1 MLMPKKTKYRKSHRG
16 RRKGMSKG
24 GTEVNFGDYGLQAL
38 ETSYITGRQIEA
50 ARITITRTMQRKGK
64 VWINIFPH
72 KPITKKP
79 AEVRMGSGKGAVEYY
94 VAVVKPGRII
104 FEISGVT
111 EDIAREAM
119 RKAGHKLPINYQIC
133 NEAHMSINDLRE
145 LSIGELEDK
154 VTELKKELM
163 ESRFSLATSQI
174 EDTSIFKKIKKQIAQ
189 ANTVLNQKK
198 REEMMKAENN
208 E

>member
-1 MLMPKKTKYRKSHRG
+1 
-16 RRKGMSKG
+16 
-24 GTEVNFGDYGLQAL
+24 
-38 ETSYITGRQIEA
+38 
-50 ARITITRTMQRKGK
+50 
-64 VWINIFPH
+64 
-72 KPITKKP
+72 
-79 AEVRMGSGKGAVEYY
+79 
-94 VAVVKPGRII
+94 
-104 FEISGVT
+104 
-111 EDIAREAM
+111 
-119 RKAGHKLPINYQIC
+119 
-133 NEAHMSINDLRE
+133 MSINDLRE

-154 VTELKKELM
+154 VTEIKKELM